1 MIARVWLHLEMQGVS
16 NKWVINRRRK
26 HRHKSRR
33 SKSRCHI
40 GEVWAVVG
48 VVVGEEEEGLLTR
61 IGKIIEVTEEWELV
75 GVGMDKAEEDNRV
88 VEGAGEVIW
97 VKG

>member
-40 GEVWAVVG
+40 GEVWAAVG
-48 VVVGEEEEGLLTR
+48 VVVGEEDLRIR